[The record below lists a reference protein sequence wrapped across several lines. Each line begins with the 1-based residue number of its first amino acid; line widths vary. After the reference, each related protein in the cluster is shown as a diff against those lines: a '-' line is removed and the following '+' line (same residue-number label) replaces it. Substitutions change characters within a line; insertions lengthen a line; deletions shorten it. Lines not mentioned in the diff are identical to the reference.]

1 MIPIIVARNLQES
14 KMFSLET
21 VALTPGK
28 MEARKQVRFHR
39 SDVERI
45 SSAAGTMGIK
55 VADFIRQAALLHAQD
70 IEQRLT
76 TSNLPIEVF
85 EDFTAAVN
93 TQGRLVP
100 GLMHALRRT
109 RDILKTQS

>member
-1 MIPIIVARNLQES
+1 
-14 KMFSLET
+14 MFSLET

-39 SDVERI
+39 SDAERI
-45 SSAAGTMGIK
+45 SAAAGAMGMK
-55 VADFIRQAALLHAQD
+55 VADFIRQAALLHAQN

-85 EDFTAAVN
+85 EDFTAAAN
-93 TQGRLVP
+93 AKGRRVP
-100 GLMHALRRT
+100 GLRRALRQTRT
-109 RDILKTQS
+109 SS